1 MRPDLIYR
9 SGVPIEPLLC
19 VTNRFVRVEIDLLI
33 REAPPE
39 AFPKYMTPPAV
50 GVVHDDLHAV
60 RFSIPVN
67 SRLVDWH
74 A

>member
-1 MRPDLIYR
+1 MEVA
-9 SGVPIEPLLC
+9 VPIEPLLC

-33 REAPPE
+33 REAPSE
-39 AFPKYMTPPAV
+39 AFPKYMTLPAA

-60 RFSIPVN
+60 RFNIPVI
-67 SRLVDWH
+67 SKLVDWH